1 MTDLPSIFNFYSL
14 DQFRRYHAS
23 TSAVRLFGHDRIIEC
38 IELARS
44 HETGAVRDYN
54 ADAFPVDGVTE
65 QLIIVRAV
73 HEPLILALT
82 VNEVPILKS
91 WLAQGLPY
99 ALGLAPADF
108 LDKFEI

>member
-44 HETGAVRDYN
+44 HETGAIRAYN
-54 ADAFPVDGVTE
+54 ADAFPVDGVIE
-65 QLIIVRAV
+65 QLIIVRAA
-73 HEPLILALT
+73 HEPLTLALT
-82 VNEVPILKS
+82 ADEVPILKA
-91 WLAQGLPY
+91 WLAQGSPY
-99 ALGLAPADF
+99 TLGLAPADF
-108 LDKFEI
+108 LDKFAL

>member
-14 DQFRRYHAS
+14 DSFRRYHAS
-23 TSAVRLFGHDRIIEC
+23 TSAVRLFGHDQIIEC

-44 HETGAVRDYN
+44 HETGAIRDYN
-54 ADAFPVDGVTE
+54 ADAFPVDGVIE
-65 QLIIVRAV
+65 QLIIVRGV

-82 VNEVPILKS
+82 ADEVPILKA
-91 WLAQGLPY
+91 WLGKGSPY

-108 LDKFEI
+108 LDKFSI